1 MSTYRPVPKL
11 KLDPF
16 FVIPGLATEQGQA
29 VVRLGW
35 TLLFALYLLLSG
47 SQQAPSLQL
56 TAAWWLIGTHFVFAV
71 VMLVSQHLSKRDNPL
86 RRTLALVFD
95 QGLFAALLYFTAEIA
110 APFVLVPLFFTFGAG
125 LRYGRTYAVFSKVL
139 GAGLTFLVLMSSTYW
154 EQYSSI
160 RVGLALATIYLPLY
174 VFRLTDAIA
183 LDMRTDSLTRLRNR
197 VGFDELLNAA
207 CQNAQ
212 TANLDGAVVLIDL
225 DGFKR
230 VNDEQGHDG
239 GDVVLKHVGY
249 WLSKEL
255 SPFGVPARFG
265 GDEFAVVVEGLT
277 SRTELEAALA
287 RFLARI
293 AEVGKLFASPLGA
306 SIGVF
311 YLERAATVPPRSA
324 FKAADQLM
332 YRAKEL
338 GKNQF
343 VTSAGSSFTIAGDLI
358 QVSNDKVDASV
369 PTMRVARDT
378 QNIDRLDDLVRSQL

>member
-1 MSTYRPVPKL
+1 MRTYRPIPKL
-11 KLDPF
+11 QLDPF

-35 TLLFALYLLLSG
+35 TLLFALYLLLRH
-47 SQQAPSLQL
+47 LQL
-56 TAAWWLIGTHFVFAV
+56 DQSSQLTTAWDLIGAHFVFAV
-71 VMLVSQHLSKRDNPL
+71 LMLVSLQLNKRDSPL
-86 RRTLALVFD
+86 RRTVAVIVD
-95 QGLFAALLYFTAEIA
+95 QGLFAALLYLTDEIA

-125 LRYGRTYAVFSKVL
+125 LRYGRSYAVFSKIL
-139 GAGLTFLVLMSSTYW
+139 GASLTFLVLMTSTYW
-154 EQYSSI
+154 EQFSSL

-183 LDMRTDSLTRLRNR
+183 LDMRTDALTRLRNR
-197 VGFDELLNAA
+197 VGFDELLGAA
-207 CQNAQ
+207 CQNAR
-212 TANLDGAVVLIDL
+212 TANRDNAIVLVDL

-239 GDVVLKHVGY
+239 GDEVLKNVGY
-249 WLSKEL
+249 WLGVEL

-277 SRTELEAALA
+277 SRTELEAALT
-287 RFLARI
+287 RFLLQTAK
-293 AEVGKLFASPLGA
+293 VGELFESPLGA

-311 YLERAATVPPRSA
+311 YIEPATAITPRSA

-332 YRAKEL
+332 YRAKQL

-343 VTSAGSSFTIAGDLI
+343 VTSADSSFLT
-358 QVSNDKVDASV
+358 
-369 PTMRVARDT
+369 
-378 QNIDRLDDLVRSQL
+378 LVI